1 MGMKMNI
8 EECAEMLAERL
19 PDGRRLYADH
29 IKMYGEVLLHVL
41 VGDMIDRPLV
51 ELLKSNENP
60 DIIKIYCAV
69 IEEMWLKGDDNVVNV
84 VEAMNIPDDN
94 ENCARGII
102 AMYARN
108 ETIPAPLKAFAKALK
123 PVRNIP
129 LVYIRCF
136 FV

>member
-84 VEAMNIPDDN
+84 VEVTVLEYLTDDGEVWQRFGSYISRNFRNYVNNEFIPN
-94 ENCARGII
+94 NLNYLNVEN
-102 AMYARN
+102 
-108 ETIPAPLKAFAKALK
+108 LKE
-123 PVRNIP
+123 
-129 LVYIRCF
+129 
-136 FV
+136 